1 MEIQIYNK
9 ETDENIGTLRVR
21 KNITHKTIIEN
32 IKNFLSQKYNCIIR
46 RLLPTGK
53 IDFQTGT
60 QDISYVIF
68 GENSP
73 FKQIY
78 FIKK

>member
-9 ETDENIGTLRVR
+9 ETGEKIGELRVR
-21 KNITHKTIIEN
+21 KNTTHKTIIEN
-32 IKNFLSQKYNCIIR
+32 IKIFLAQKYNCIIR

-53 IDFQTGT
+53 IDFQTGA

-68 GENSP
+68 GENLP